1 MRNLWVGWLCLALLA
16 GCSKPLQVL
25 TQNRVEM
32 DPSPVPDS
40 GPVTPMTVEGHCPDP
55 HAACRVALIDV
66 DGILLNADLT
76 GPYSMGENPVN
87 LFRERLDAA
96 AHDAGVTAV
105 VLRINSPGGAVNA
118 CDLMRRELLRFRSQT
133 HKPVVACILGQ
144 AAGGAYF
151 LASAADMVMAD
162 PTSLTGGIGV
172 IINLYNLKELMGQF
186 NILPQPIKAGSKIDL
201 GTVTRNLSEEEK
213 KILQTIADEFHQ
225 YLEREIVQSRPK
237 VNPDNGV
244 TFDGRVF
251 TASQAAERGLIDRVG
266 FPDEALELA
275 RQLGHC
281 PQATVVMY
289 HRHNDPARTIYAITP
304 ITPLQGSS
312 LLPSVPGIDRSR
324 MPVFLSLWQP
334 DMTLER
340 LGGK

>member
-16 GCSKPLQVL
+16 GCCKPLQVQ
-25 TQNRVEM
+25 THNRVLM

-40 GPVTPMTVEGHCPDP
+40 GPVSPMIVEGPCPGKP
-55 HAACRVALIDV
+55 IPGIVALIDV

-76 GPYSMGENPVN
+76 GPFSTGENPVN

-96 AHDAGVTAV
+96 AMDPEVAAV

-118 CDLMRRELLRFRSQT
+118 SDLMRRELLGFRART
-133 HKPVVACILGQ
+133 HKPVVACVLGQ
-144 AAGGAYF
+144 ASGGAYF

-186 NILPQPIKAGSKIDL
+186 NILPQPIKAGPKIDL

-213 KILQTIADEFHQ
+213 TILQAIADEFHQ
-225 YLEREIVQSRPK
+225 YIQREICKSRPHL
-237 VNPDNGV
+237 NPEDEIA
-244 TFDGRVF
+244 FDGRVF
-251 TASQAAERGLIDRVG
+251 TASQAVERGLIDRIG

-281 PQATVVMY
+281 PQAAVIMY
-289 HRHNDPARTIYAITP
+289 HRNNDPARTIYAITP
-304 ITPLQGSS
+304 LTPLQGSS

-340 LGGK
+340 MGGK